1 MSLLGDSLAK
11 ALGVKGGARWGAL
24 LHPEESLTSSAFQRA
39 VFASKDISGWS
50 ELVEKT
56 QRKVSLGT
64 KCLL

>member
-1 MSLLGDSLAK
+1 MSLLGDALAK
-11 ALGVKGGARWGAL
+11 ALGGKGGARWGAF